1 MKMIIVGRN
10 RVQIST
16 VKLKTWENKRWF
28 VTGTD
33 QYKMPPDGFTRIIVT
48 RYGHRL
54 KDEEGIVTHEGA
66 LAPYHCRNQDYSIN
80 RLLMEVRAH
89 KTLASNGKG
98 KVDLKK
104 IIAKGKVRS
113 WMRELAAS
121 GPTVLVM
128 IIVLW
133 ALIF

>member
-1 MKMIIVGRN
+1 MKIIIVGRN
-10 RVQIST
+10 RVQISK

-33 QYKMPPDGFTRIIVT
+33 QYKMPPDGFQRIIAT
-48 RYGHRL
+48 KYGHPLRD
-54 KDEEGIVTHEGA
+54 DEGLIFREGA
-66 LAPYHCRNQDYSIN
+66 LAPYHCRNQDYTIN

-89 KTLASNGKG
+89 KVMAVNGKV
-98 KVDLKK
+98 KLKDLF
-104 IIAKGKVRS
+104 AKAKVRS
-113 WMRELAAS
+113 WMRELRLS
-121 GPTVLVM
+121 GPTLLVV

>member
-1 MKMIIVGRN
+1 MKIIIVGRN
-10 RVQIST
+10 RVQISK

-33 QYKMPPDGFTRIIVT
+33 QYKMPPDGFQRIIAT
-48 RYGHRL
+48 RYGHPV
-54 KDEEGIVTHEGA
+54 KDDEGLIFHEGS

-89 KTLASNGKG
+89 KVMATNNGKVNLKDMLA
-98 KVDLKK
+98 KV
-104 IIAKGKVRS
+104 KVRS
-113 WMRELAAS
+113 WLRELSVS
-121 GPTVLVM
+121 GPTVLV
-128 IIVLW
+128 IVIVLW